1 MLTLGHLLD
10 ALTGLPADATPA
22 AAHPIAEAVIDSRE
36 ATPDALFVA
45 LKGEHTDGHEHV
57 SDAFQRGAA
66 FALVERAPALDVPV
80 IDLTQPVDAG
90 VLAEALKPP
99 LCLRVGATLVA
110 LQRFAAYWRAR
121 FSPRV
126 IGVTGSVGKTSSKE
140 LIAAVLE
147 QRYQTLKSAGN
158 YNNEIGLP
166 LTLLKLNDSHER
178 VVLEMGMYDVG
189 EIAELCAI
197 ARPHVGVVTLIGPV
211 HLERAGSMAH
221 IIDAKAELV
230 EALPGAAEG
239 GVAILNADD
248 ANVMSM
254 RSRTAARVVT
264 YGLSPEADVRATD
277 VVGLGLEGIRFRLHH
292 AGETFS
298 VKVPLMGRHSAHTA
312 LRAAAVGLVE
322 GMTWDGIL
330 AGLQFSAVQ
339 LRLVAISGPGGSVLL
354 DDTYNASPDSTI
366 AALNLLAELEGR
378 RIAVLGDM
386 LELGSYEERGHRM
399 VGARAREVADLLVTV
414 GPRARIIAASAI
426 EAGMPD
432 SAVHSFATHL
442 EAIDFLLREVGA
454 GDYVLVKGSRAMYMD
469 KIVEKM
475 SQPT

>member
-57 SDAFQRGAA
+57 GDAFQRGAA
-66 FALVERAPALDVPV
+66 FALVERAPARDVPV
-80 IDLTQPVDAG
+80 IDLTQPVDASA
-90 VLAEALKPP
+90 LAEALKPP
-99 LCLRVGATLVA
+99 LCLRVGATLAA

-121 FSPRV
+121 FTPRV

-166 LTLLKLNDSHER
+166 LTLLKLNDTHER

-254 RSRTAARVVT
+254 RDRTAARVVT

-277 VVGLGLEGIRFRLHH
+277 VVGLGLEGIRFRLHYE
-292 AGETFS
+292 GETFS

-322 GMTWDGIL
+322 DMTWDGIL

-339 LRLVAISGPGGSVLL
+339 LRLVAIPGPGGSVLL

-378 RIAVLGDM
+378 RVAVLGDM
-386 LELGSYEERGHRM
+386 LELGSYEESGHRM

-414 GPRARIIAASAI
+414 GPRARTIAASAI
-426 EAGMPD
+426 EAGMPE
-432 SAVHSFATHL
+432 SAVHGFETHL
-442 EAIDFLLREVGA
+442 EAIDFLMREVGA